1 MTSDILLNKLRV
13 PLEVAEAV
21 ATISILF
28 WVRLTLNQLTTPEL
42 IRLNLDKLFLALED
56 MVQVELIRNR
66 WKEIKIISAQATPE
80 KLAYTLAG

>member
-1 MTSDILLNKLRV
+1 M
-13 PLEVAEAV
+13 
-21 ATISILF
+21 
-28 WVRLTLNQLTTPEL
+28 RLTLNQLTTPEL